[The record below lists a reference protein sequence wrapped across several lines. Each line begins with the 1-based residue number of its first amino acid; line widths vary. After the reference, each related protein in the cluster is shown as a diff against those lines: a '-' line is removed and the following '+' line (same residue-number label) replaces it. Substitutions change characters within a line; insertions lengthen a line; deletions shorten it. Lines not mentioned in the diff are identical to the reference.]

1 MPAVITTVRDK
12 IFWLLHCSYNM
23 VGLVKEDAIIPQSI
37 IRMDG
42 AVAQL
47 NGHKKSDLASEILN
61 IAADFQSKASNNRLG
76 QPRAQNPS
84 LQKSRFN
91 LKNPGPGIAKGKM
104 ILTEMKAAAKE
115 DFHRIKITA
124 GLYLLSRAKNGVEMM
139 KKVLISPL
147 LMRSFHNLMT
157 FGQVS
162 QVHFSLKFSENTP
175 IFDALGGVLLDAQE
189 FHQKSFPLAK
199 PIQRWVH
206 YFDNG
211 HDDSELDANLYASGR
226 IPAFML
232 LKVPQSITV

>member
-1 MPAVITTVRDK
+1 
-12 IFWLLHCSYNM
+12 M

-91 LKNPGPGIAKGKM
+91 LKNPGPGIAKGNM

-115 DFHRIKITA
+115 DFHQIKITA

-139 KKVLISPL
+139 
-147 LMRSFHNLMT
+147 T
-157 FGQVS
+157 FCLVS

-199 PIQRWVH
+199 PIQR
-206 YFDNG
+206 
-211 HDDSELDANLYASGR
+211 
-226 IPAFML
+226 
-232 LKVPQSITV
+232 